1 MFKKL
6 VLWLGIAWFLWVSS
20 IATVNAQNFNN
31 GWFGWSQD
39 AGIEW
44 VSGDGSLQW
53 WWLVN
58 VIKSFINWVLGILSL
73 IALIVVLFGGFK
85 MVTAA
90 GDETKYKE
98 WFKILQQAAVWLA
111 VIWLSWFIVS
121 IIFWLIW
128 SSGTAGGGTVWWAG
142 GAV

>member
-6 VLWLGIAWFLWVSS
+6 VLWLGIAGMLWAGSF
-20 IATVNAQNFNN
+20 AMVNAQNFDNW
-31 GWFGWSQD
+31 WFGGSQD
-39 AGIEW
+39 AEIDW
-44 VSGDGSLQW
+44 VSTNTMTEG
-53 WWLVN
+53 WLVG

-73 IALIVVLFGGFK
+73 IALVIVLFWWFK

-98 WFKILQQAAVWLA
+98 GFKILQQAAIWLA

-121 IIFWLIW
+121 IIFWLIGG
-128 SSGTAGGGTVWWAG
+128 SSGWAVWAG
-142 GAV
+142 WAV